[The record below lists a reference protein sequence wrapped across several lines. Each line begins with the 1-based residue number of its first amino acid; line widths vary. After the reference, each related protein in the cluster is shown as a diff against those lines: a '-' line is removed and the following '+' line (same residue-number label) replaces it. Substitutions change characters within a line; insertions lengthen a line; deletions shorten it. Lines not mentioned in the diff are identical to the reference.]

1 MALKSEHMKKILNI
15 IIGLFSVVMA
25 TVSCQKETS
34 ADKTIDQTL
43 VGEWHLTSAK
53 AEGTSIHEGI
63 DVYLCIM
70 ADCSFEIYQKSG
82 TQGIRYDLYTGTCF
96 TENGVLTGVYSNGKS
111 WGGKYIYTKIADK
124 LLLKT
129 TNNIEEQTYTKCQI
143 PAEVRENANTN
154 TRSVSVTG
162 SPIL

>member
-1 MALKSEHMKKILNI
+1 MKRTLNI
-15 IIGLFSVVMA
+15 IIGLVALVLA
-25 TVSCQKETS
+25 TASCQKEVS
-34 ADKTIDQTL
+34 ADKTIDPIV
-43 VGEWHLTSAK
+43 VGEWHLVGAK
-53 AEGTSIHEGI
+53 AEGVSILKDI
-63 DVYLCIM
+63 DIYLCIY
-70 ADCSFEIYQKSG
+70 ADCSFELYQKSG
-82 TQGIRYDLYTGTCF
+82 TQEIRYDLYTGTCF

-111 WGGKYIYTKIADK
+111 WGGKYIYTKTADK

-129 TNNIEEQTYTKCQI
+129 TNNLEEQTYTKCQI